1 MPAKMKLSTLK
12 VTIQTSYNISSK
24 TFIMQLKLIR
34 HAKQGNMIY
43 DQEGKKKQPTET
55 NSKMNQ
61 MLELADMDFEAAII
75 KIYKNVQEN
84 DYSLSDKMKNLSKGI
99 ETIREILG
107 LKSTVS
113 EKTNLLAIL
122 RTSEDVG
129 D

>member
-1 MPAKMKLSTLK
+1 
-12 VTIQTSYNISSK
+12 
-24 TFIMQLKLIR
+24 MQLKLIR

-99 ETIREILG
+99 ETIRDRNSRSQKYSI
-107 LKSTVS
+107 
-113 EKTNLLAIL
+113 
-122 RTSEDVG
+122 
-129 D
+129 

>member
-75 KIYKNVQEN
+75 KIYKNVKEN

-99 ETIREILG
+99 ETIRDRNSRSQKYNI
-107 LKSTVS
+107 
-113 EKTNLLAIL
+113 
-122 RTSEDVG
+122 
-129 D
+129 